1 MTIGLAITGV
11 EMIRIKLKL
20 NNFSLIRDSILSSL
34 GIELCFLAVGYYTA
48 VFRFCGGL
56 IFFEEMP

>member
-1 MTIGLAITGV
+1 MTIGLAMTGV
-11 EMIRIKLKL
+11 EMMRIKIKL

-48 VFRFCGGL
+48 
-56 IFFEEMP
+56 FF

>member
-1 MTIGLAITGV
+1 MTIGLAMTGV
-11 EMIRIKLKL
+11 VMMRIKLKL

-48 VFRFCGGL
+48 VF
-56 IFFEEMP
+56 

>member
-1 MTIGLAITGV
+1 MTGV

-34 GIELCFLAVGYYTA
+34 GIELCFLAVRYYTA
-48 VFRFCGGL
+48 VF
-56 IFFEEMP
+56 